1 MNFKLEGRVGWMVR
15 VLEGRVNWM
24 DLILEGWVGWIIW
37 ILEGWVGWM
46 DRLLYLVWLVGVQRI
61 AFMRVGSIASTC

>member
-1 MNFKLEGRVGWMVR
+1 MDLILEGRVGWI
-15 VLEGRVNWM
+15 N
-24 DLILEGWVGWIIW
+24 W
-37 ILEGWVGWM
+37 ILEIRVGWM